1 MLVNADIFGD
11 IEGFGD
17 NLEEYV
23 HENNAFDALL
33 NYQEQFYG
41 SHEPLQN
48 ISEPMQYRHEQPEY
62 YQDNLIDFRA
72 QALAYQNDLDAFR
85 AATGEDQNKTS
96 TRVSNNHVSKRSSTN
111 NSKPSTTILYAIRV
125 HIRCKF

>member
-1 MLVNADIFGD
+1 MLVNADIFAD

-17 NLEEYV
+17 NLEEYI

-48 ISEPMQYRHEQPEY
+48 ISEPMQYFFAIFPLLVPE
-62 YQDNLIDFRA
+62 
-72 QALAYQNDLDAFR
+72 
-85 AATGEDQNKTS
+85 AADVINPMTLTCKC
-96 TRVSNNHVSKRSSTN
+96 
-111 NSKPSTTILYAIRV
+111 STTVVLPVANI
-125 HIRCKF
+125 CKDIWKICR